1 MPVRSSEAEWRG
13 KLRDGNGRVKLGSGA
28 FEGKYSFPSRFETG
42 TGTNP
47 EELLGASHAACFSM
61 ALAFGLEKAGHPA
74 TRVQTTA
81 KVHLDQAGGGFARSL
96 IELKTEAE
104 VPGIDAAG
112 FQKEAE
118 TAKQNCP
125 ISKALSAA
133 KITLKAS
140 LR

>member
-1 MPVRSSEAEWRG
+1 
-13 KLRDGNGRVKLGSGA
+13 
-28 FEGKYSFPSRFETG
+28 
-42 TGTNP
+42 
-47 EELLGASHAACFSM
+47 
-61 ALAFGLEKAGHPA
+61 
-74 TRVQTTA
+74 
-81 KVHLDQAGGGFARSL
+81 L